1 MKFVANGYEIVPPRT
16 YPARFLAVEQGYSEQ
31 RGGHFLRWKWQAT
44 TPEGEL
50 VTVSDLS
57 SLKFGP
63 KAKARAWVE
72 GMLGRSL
79 AIGEEI
85 EPDDLVDT
93 PCRLVVGVKKGD
105 DGIERNVVQAILPAS
120 S

>member
-1 MKFVANGYEIVPPRT
+1 MKFVATGYEVLPLGT
-16 YPARFLAVEQGYSEQ
+16 YPARFLGVEQAYKEQ
-31 RGGHFLRWKWQAT
+31 TGARYLRWKWEAT
-44 TPEGEL
+44 TPEGDL

-57 SLKFGP
+57 SLNFGP

-72 GMLGRSL
+72 GMLGRSM

-85 EPDDLVDT
+85 DPDDLVDT

-105 DGIERNVVQAILPAS
+105 DGIERNVVQAISPAGS
-120 S
+120 

>member
-1 MKFVANGYEIVPPRT
+1 MKFVASGYEVLPAGT
-16 YPARFLAVEQGYSEQ
+16 YSARLLGVEQAYKEQ
-31 RGGHFLRWKWQAT
+31 TGAHFLRWKWEAT
-44 TPEGEL
+44 TPEGDL

-72 GMLGRSL
+72 GMLGRSM

-85 EPDDLVDT
+85 DPDDLIDT
-93 PCRLVVGVKKGD
+93 PCRLVVGVKRGD
-105 DGIERNVVQAILPAS
+105 DGIDRNVIQTILS
-120 S
+120 GGS